1 MIDSN
6 LMSEIQD
13 AAAQGKDTLAP
24 QSGYEVGATY
34 LISHTRKGRFFMRVT
49 GQSDEWLNGIVA
61 AGFNEF
67 KAPKLGELY
76 TFLFGDELVGAHDAM
91 VDVQACMACFFEMKA
106 RKNAAAA

>member
-24 QSGYEVGATY
+24 QNGYQVGATY

-49 GQSDEWLNGIVA
+49 GQSDECLNGIVV
-61 AGFNEF
+61 AGTA
-67 KAPKLGELY
+67 KAMLDYNVKEA
-76 TFLFGDELVGAHDAM
+76 GDEVTLRKSFITSAV
-91 VDVQACMACFFEMKA
+91 VQP
-106 RKNAAAA
+106 